1 MDAESSKQHYNLKWN
16 NFKENLLQ
24 IFTEQ
29 LHRELLTDVIISCE
43 GKLIK
48 AHRIVLAA
56 CSVYFQQLFEVHTVS
71 NPLIILNG
79 VKLDDL
85 RHILTFMY
93 LGEIRVSEDK
103 INDIL
108 ALANEFQVKGLSNI
122 VFNNIIEKK
131 NMMGIQKDNET
142 IENANYDEEKRPI
155 NENYNKTQDLDT
167 KNNLNSSENLKIN
180 KPPIAFMIFQNEWRK
195 KLSEKY
201 PSENNKELSVRL
213 STMWKKLS
221 TQHKA
226 KYYNLAKKSENNYT
240 ISDLPPA
247 KRRKNQPQSL
257 PNSKPKQ
264 EDNQND
270 ANSSDG
276 LEIVEEEAEL
286 IDITEDEERSGVL
299 NRNNQVLGG
308 SLSNNT

>member
-1 MDAESSKQHYNLKWN
+1 
-16 NFKENLLQ
+16 
-24 IFTEQ
+24 
-29 LHRELLTDVIISCE
+29 
-43 GKLIK
+43 
-48 AHRIVLAA
+48 
-56 CSVYFQQLFEVHTVS
+56 
-71 NPLIILNG
+71 
-79 VKLDDL
+79 
-85 RHILTFMY
+85 MY

-264 EDNQND
+264 EDNEND

-286 IDITEDEERSGVL
+286 IDITEDDERSSVL
-299 NRNNQVLGG
+299 NRNNHIPEG